1 MGDHPRMR
9 GVYPL
14 DGLIVDRPTGSSPH
28 ARGLRG
34 ALGEDH
40 AGWRIIPACAG
51 FTPRR
56 PHRPED
62 RSDHPRMRGV
72 YATVMG
78 NFFSESGSSPH
89 ARGLPGGP
97 GGLGCG
103 VGIIPACA
111 GFTLGLLPVRVRV
124 ADHPR
129 MRGVYSL
136 SSDSGVSSWII
147 PACAGFTA
155 SVPGSGRGRPD
166 HPRMRGVYRA
176 APGPGARRPGSSPHA
191 RGLRGLGGDQ
201 GAGLGIIPACAGFT
215 VQGARDPVTPRDHPR
230 MRGVYGGDHV
240 GLGELGGIIPACAG
254 FTACSVGP
262 TMYPRDHPR
271 MRGVYWCAG
280 PRGPRRGGSSPHARG
295 LLISPL

>member
-1 MGDHPRMR
+1 MRGVYPSGPSATATLLGSSPHARGLLAGPEARRGRRGIIPACAGFTWLTVPEGLDMGDHPRMR

-89 ARGLPGGP
+89 ARGLPP
-97 GGLGCG
+97 GGYLQR
-103 VGIIPACA
+103 P
-111 GFTLGLLPVRVRV
+111 RWS
-124 ADHPR
+124 DHPR
-129 MRGVYSL
+129 MRGVYLTTRVTSP
-136 SSDSGVSSWII
+136 S
-147 PACAGFTA
+147 
-155 SVPGSGRGRPD
+155 PG
-166 HPRMRGVYRA
+166 
-176 APGPGARRPGSSPHA
+176 GSSPHA
-191 RGLRGLGGDQ
+191 RGLRQSVRCRD
-201 GAGLGIIPACAGFT
+201 CA
-215 VQGARDPVTPRDHPR
+215 VVDHPR
-230 MRGVYGGDHV
+230 MRGVYF
-240 GLGELGGIIPACAG
+240 PA
-254 FTACSVGP
+254 
-262 TMYPRDHPR
+262 
-271 MRGVYWCAG
+271 
-280 PRGPRRGGSSPHARG
+280 RRA
-295 LLISPL
+295 